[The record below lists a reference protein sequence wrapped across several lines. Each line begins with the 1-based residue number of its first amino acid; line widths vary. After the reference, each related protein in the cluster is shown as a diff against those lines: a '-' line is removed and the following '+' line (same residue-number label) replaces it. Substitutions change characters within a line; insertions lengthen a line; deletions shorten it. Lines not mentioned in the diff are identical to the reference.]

1 MKQVIVVA
9 LVLAIV
15 ALRLAIPPWPN
26 FLRMGT
32 DRRWSK
38 RTTVALFAIALV
50 GAAVAIVISRLS
62 GK

>member
-1 MKQVIVVA
+1 MKLVIVIA

-15 ALRLAIPPWPN
+15 AVRLAIPPWPN
-26 FLRMGT
+26 FLKMVA

-50 GAAVAIVISRLS
+50 GATVAVVIS
-62 GK
+62 KH

>member
-1 MKQVIVVA
+1 MKLVVIIA

-26 FLRMGT
+26 FLKMGI

-38 RTTVALFAIALV
+38 RTTVALFAIALA
-50 GAAVAIVISRLS
+50 GAAVAIVISRL
-62 GK
+62 